1 MLKLI
6 PAVVMAAFLA
16 AFPGKAQEPYSK
28 LRNAGPTTLAI
39 IFRCDPAKKADL
51 REHMLKAGL
60 ARFEGYKARG
70 VLKDYRILFNS
81 YLDTEAFDMLSLLTF
96 EKYADV
102 ARWREIEKTAPGG
115 LSEEGL
121 KLISS
126 AVTSSLDVV
135 RHAAPS
141 QEPVRG
147 KSVFFII
154 PYDYEVATDEYV
166 KYLDGYVIPQVTGW
180 IKEDVLAAYTIYLSR
195 YSTSRPWSS
204 LFVLEYRDGDAFGL
218 REATVT
224 KVRAALQN
232 NPEWKALSDTKHKIR
247 IEKQTVIAEELIH
260 R

>member
-204 LFVLEYRDGDAFGL
+204 LFVLEYRDSDAFGL
-218 REATVT
+218 REATVA

>member
-1 MLKLI
+1 MPKAI
-6 PAVVMAAFLA
+6 PAIVIAAFLA
-16 AFPGKAQEPYSK
+16 ALPAKAQEPYSE

-39 IFRCDPAKKADL
+39 TFRCNPDKRAAL
-51 REHMLKAGL
+51 REHMLKTGL

-81 YLDTEAFDMLSLLTF
+81 YLDTDTFDMLFLLTF

-102 ARWREIEKTAPGG
+102 GRWREIEKTAPGG
-115 LSEEGL
+115 LSEDGL
-121 KLISS
+121 KLINS

-135 RHAAPS
+135 HHAASS

-154 PYDYEVATDEYV
+154 PYDYEVSTDEYV
-166 KYLDGYVIPQVTGW
+166 KYLVGYVIPQMTGW
-180 IKEDVLAAYTIYLSR
+180 IKEDVLAAYYIYLSR

-204 LFVLEYRDGDAFGL
+204 LFVLEYRDNDAFGL

-247 IEKQTVIAEELIH
+247 IEKQTVIAEELFH